1 MTTAGKL
8 TIAISSRALFD
19 LAASNE
25 VYENEGLSAYRRYQ
39 ICLLYTSDAA
49 DE

>member
-1 MTTAGKL
+1 MGKVRSVEYDGGIKTKYIQESDGKL
-8 TIAISSRALFD
+8 T
-19 LAASNE
+19 
-25 VYENEGLSAYRRYQ
+25 